1 MSKKKYP
8 DNAPIPEDI
17 PEPTPIPLEQL
28 RDKRKEKK
36 SSMEEISEVLEIDRG
51 TYSRY
56 EQGLSPIPSDKLV
69 KLSKCLGVSCDYIL
83 GLDTHLN
90 KGNKEFMEYS
100 GLNEQSIENLR
111 TLKLLDIMIVQAHK
125 IHLGLGGNQLTAL
138 ETVYSSVLDLL
149 LSDIDLFTEFVTSF
163 IRYSDN
169 NFIYPVYK
177 DNDTWVPLNEFGL
190 STDLSKP
197 DDCVSFKINEH
208 NIKAIHKNTLDIV
221 LNRYVD
227 LYKKRKKRK
236 IPTLETPD
244 KSTIS

>member
-8 DNAPIPEDI
+8 DNAPVPEQV
-17 PEPTPIPLEQL
+17 PEPTPIPLVQL

-36 SSMEEISEVLEIDRG
+36 LSMEDIAEVLDIDRG

-69 KLSKCLGVSCDYIL
+69 KLSKCLDLSADYIL

-90 KGNKEFMEYS
+90 KGNEEFMDYT

-111 TLKLLDIMIVQAHK
+111 KLKLLDIMIVQAHK

-138 ETVYSSVLDLL
+138 DMVYSSVLDLL

-169 NFIYPVYK
+169 NFIYPVHK
-177 DNDTWVPLNEFGL
+177 DKNGWVPLNEFGL

-221 LNRYVD
+221 LNKYVD
-227 LYKKRKKRK
+227 LYKKTKKRK
-236 IPTLETPD
+236 IPTLKTP
-244 KSTIS
+244 